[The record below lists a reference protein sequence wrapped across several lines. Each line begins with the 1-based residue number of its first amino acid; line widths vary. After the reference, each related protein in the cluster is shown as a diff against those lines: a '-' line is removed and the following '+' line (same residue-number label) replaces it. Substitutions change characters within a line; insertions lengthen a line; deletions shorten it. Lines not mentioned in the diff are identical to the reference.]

1 MIRAYQVPVVPHA
14 GQMHNF
20 HLTMANLNCLIAEY
34 FPIHP
39 IEIGNELFWYIFE
52 GEPDAKDGF
61 IDLNDETP
69 GLGLS
74 LNQKYLDNL
83 EIIT

>member
-1 MIRAYQVPVVPHA
+1 
-14 GQMHNF
+14 
-20 HLTMANLNCLIAEY
+20 
-34 FPIHP
+34 
-39 IEIGNELFWYIFE
+39 LFWYVFE